1 MPYGR
6 FARRAAVG
14 YAYTAGLALNCW
26 CLYFE
31 YIYSV
36 DLFTHKTM
44 RYSITILMV
53 ACFSVCYAQS
63 DIDQKLKELN
73 IDLITPTAPVA
84 NYAKAVRTGNLI
96 YLSGHG
102 PTKADGKDIIGKVG
116 KDLTTEQGIEAAKR
130 TAISLIS
137 TLKMELGGDLSRVKR
152 IVKVN
157 GWVNCT
163 DNFKD
168 QPKVMNGCSDLLVAV
183 FGQKGKHARTS
194 LGTNALPS
202 NIAIE
207 IEMIVEVE

>member
-1 MPYGR
+1 MR
-6 FARRAAVG
+6 SLLIFLLSVSVSVG
-14 YAYTAGLALNCW
+14 YAQQ
-26 CLYFE
+26 
-31 YIYSV
+31 SV
-36 DLFTHKTM
+36 DE
-44 RYSITILMV
+44 
-53 ACFSVCYAQS
+53 
-63 DIDQKLKELN
+63 KLKQLGVE
-73 IDLITPTAPVA
+73 LITPTAPVA

-102 PTKADGKDIIGKVG
+102 PTRADGKDITGKVG
-116 KDLTTEQGIEAAKR
+116 KDLSVEQAIEAAKR
-130 TAISLIS
+130 TAISLLS
-137 TLKMELGGDLSRVKR
+137 TLKVELGGDLSRVRR

-183 FGQKGKHARTS
+183 FGDKGKHARTS

-207 IEMIVEVE
+207 IEMIVEVD

>member
-1 MPYGR
+1 MKYV
-6 FARRAAVG
+6 FF
-14 YAYTAGLALNCW
+14 LALTIC
-26 CLYFE
+26 
-31 YIYSV
+31 
-36 DLFTHKTM
+36 
-44 RYSITILMV
+44 YSI
-53 ACFSVCYAQS
+53 SYAQS
-63 DIDQKLKELN
+63 TVDEKLKELGVE
-73 IDLITPTAPVA
+73 LITPTAPVA

-130 TAISLIS
+130 TAISLLS
-137 TLKMELGGDLSRVKR
+137 TLKVELGGDLGRVRR

-183 FGQKGKHARTS
+183 FGSKGKHARTS

-202 NIAIE
+202 NIAVE

>member
-1 MPYGR
+1 
-6 FARRAAVG
+6 
-14 YAYTAGLALNCW
+14 
-26 CLYFE
+26 
-31 YIYSV
+31 
-36 DLFTHKTM
+36 M
-44 RYSITILMV
+44 RYFIFFILVCCWSISYSQNS
-53 ACFSVCYAQS
+53 AEE
-63 DIDQKLKELN
+63 KLKAMGIEL
-73 IDLITPTAPVA
+73 ISPTAPVA

-116 KDLTTEQGIEAAKR
+116 KDLSVDQGIEAAKR
-130 TAISLIS
+130 TAISLLS
-137 TLKMELGGDLSRVKR
+137 TLKVELGGDLSRVRR

-163 DNFKD
+163 DTFKD

-183 FGQKGKHARTS
+183 FGDKGKHARTS

-207 IEMIVEVE
+207 IEMIVEVD

>member
-1 MPYGR
+1 MKHII
-6 FARRAAVG
+6 
-14 YAYTAGLALNCW
+14 AL
-26 CLYFE
+26 LLT
-31 YIYSV
+31 V
-36 DLFTHKTM
+36 
-44 RYSITILMV
+44 
-53 ACFSVCYAQS
+53 CFSAAYAQS
-63 DIDQKLKELN
+63 DIDQKLKDLN
-73 IDLITPTAPVA
+73 IELITPTSPVA

-168 QPKVMNGCSDLLVAV
+168 QPKVMNGCSDLLVAI

>member
-1 MPYGR
+1 
-6 FARRAAVG
+6 
-14 YAYTAGLALNCW
+14 
-26 CLYFE
+26 
-31 YIYSV
+31 
-36 DLFTHKTM
+36 M
-44 RYSITILMV
+44 RYLIALSLIICVSNT
-53 ACFSVCYAQS
+53 YGQD
-63 DIDQKLKELN
+63 DIDKKLKELG
-73 IDLITPTAPVA
+73 IELIVPTAPVA
-84 NYAKAVRTGNLI
+84 NYAKAVRTGNLV

-102 PTKADGKDIIGKVG
+102 PTKADGKDITGKVG
-116 KDLTTEQGIEAAKR
+116 KDLSVEQGIEAAKR

-137 TLKMELGGDLSRVKR
+137 TLKTELGGDLSRVRR

-163 DNFKD
+163 ETFKD

-207 IEMIVEVE
+207 IEMIVEVD

>member
-1 MPYGR
+1 
-6 FARRAAVG
+6 
-14 YAYTAGLALNCW
+14 
-26 CLYFE
+26 
-31 YIYSV
+31 
-36 DLFTHKTM
+36 M
-44 RYSITILMV
+44 RNLSCILLILC
-53 ACFSVCYAQS
+53 ASASYAQTN
-63 DIDQKLKELN
+63 IDEKLKELG
-73 IDLITPTAPVA
+73 IELITPTSPVA
-84 NYAKAVRTGNLI
+84 KYAKAVRTGNLI

-116 KDLTTEQGIEAAKR
+116 KDLTIEQGIEAAKR
-130 TAISLIS
+130 TAISLLS

-183 FGQKGKHARTS
+183 FGPNGKHARTS

>member
-1 MPYGR
+1 MRYFSLLLLTVFTSVAYGQ
-6 FARRAAVG
+6 
-14 YAYTAGLALNCW
+14 N
-26 CLYFE
+26 
-31 YIYSV
+31 SV
-36 DLFTHKTM
+36 D
-44 RYSITILMV
+44 
-53 ACFSVCYAQS
+53 
-63 DIDQKLKELN
+63 DKLKELG
-73 IDLITPTAPVA
+73 IELITPTSPVA
-84 NYAKAVRTGNLI
+84 NYAKAVRTGNLV

-116 KDLTTEQGIEAAKR
+116 KDLTVEQGIEAAKR
-130 TAISLIS
+130 TAISLLS

-163 DNFKD
+163 DTFKD

-183 FGQKGKHARTS
+183 FGTKGKHARTS

>member
-1 MPYGR
+1 
-6 FARRAAVG
+6 
-14 YAYTAGLALNCW
+14 
-26 CLYFE
+26 
-31 YIYSV
+31 
-36 DLFTHKTM
+36 M
-44 RYSITILMV
+44 RYLNAVVLIIS
-53 ACFSVCYAQS
+53 ASGSYAQTS
-63 DIDQKLKELN
+63 IDDKLKELG
-73 IDLITPTAPVA
+73 IQLITPTSPVA

-102 PTKADGKDIIGKVG
+102 PTKADGKDITGKVG
-116 KDLTTEQGIEAAKR
+116 KDLTVEQGIEAAKR
-130 TAISLIS
+130 TAIYLIS

-163 DNFKD
+163 DTFKD

-183 FGQKGKHARTS
+183 FGQNGKHARTS

>member
-1 MPYGR
+1 MKYL
-6 FARRAAVG
+6 FFL
-14 YAYTAGLALNCW
+14 GLTC
-26 CLYFE
+26 
-31 YIYSV
+31 
-36 DLFTHKTM
+36 
-44 RYSITILMV
+44 
-53 ACFSVCYAQS
+53 CFSGCYAQS
-63 DIDQKLKELN
+63 TIDRKLSELGVE
-73 IDLITPTAPVA
+73 LIAPTPPVA

-102 PTKADGKDIIGKVG
+102 PTKADGTDIIGKVG

-130 TAISLIS
+130 TAISLLS
-137 TLKMELGGDLSRVKR
+137 TLKVELGGDLSRVRR

-163 DNFKD
+163 DDFKD
-168 QPKVMNGCSDLLVAV
+168 QPRVMNGCSDLLVAV
-183 FGQKGKHARTS
+183 FGDKGKHARTS

>member
-1 MPYGR
+1 MR
-6 FARRAAVG
+6 SLLIFLLSVSVSVG
-14 YAYTAGLALNCW
+14 YAQQ
-26 CLYFE
+26 
-31 YIYSV
+31 SV
-36 DLFTHKTM
+36 DE
-44 RYSITILMV
+44 
-53 ACFSVCYAQS
+53 
-63 DIDQKLKELN
+63 KLKQLGVE
-73 IDLITPTAPVA
+73 LITPTAPVA

-102 PTKADGKDIIGKVG
+102 PTRADGKDITGKVG
-116 KDLTTEQGIEAAKR
+116 KDLSVEQAIEAAKR
-130 TAISLIS
+130 TAISLLS
-137 TLKMELGGDLSRVKR
+137 ALKVELGGDLSRVRR

-183 FGQKGKHARTS
+183 FGDKGKHARTS

-207 IEMIVEVE
+207 IEMIVEVD